1 MSYVTTL
8 PVIRPLEQGQNWKNI
23 RSKKNSQNGEG
34 ISQQCLE
41 FIGRIT
47 LSLRMTVRT
56 RFAPSPTGYLHV
68 GGART
73 ALFNWLYARQHG
85 GKFILRIEDTDE
97 KRNTEEARQVIYD
110 GLKWIGIDWDEGP
123 DKGGPFGP
131 YQQSE
136 RTDIYGKY
144 LAQLEAAGHVYE
156 DAGSIRFR
164 SPRKSVVVEDMVC
177 GRIEF
182 DMSNPAT
189 HPDMTI
195 RRPDGS
201 YIFHFVNVVD
211 DIEMQLTHV
220 IRGEDHLSNTPKHVE
235 LYNALGVTPPK
246 FAHIPLILNSEGKKL
261 SKRDGG
267 SSITYFMDSG
277 YTPEAVAN
285 YLCLLGW
292 SPGDNRERLSIDE
305 ILPIFGLDKVNRRNA
320 IFDLDKCFW
329 LNGQHILAM
338 SLARFAELAKPFVDK
353 AGIPY
358 GTEAALMPALEI
370 VKAKVKHLS
379 DVPDWIEFLFT
390 DDFAFDPEAVEK
402 SLNKPGAAGR
412 LEALGAKLA
421 MISDWTHVTVEASL
435 KETAAALGVKTGELV
450 HPARVAVSGRSVGP
464 GLYEMFEVLGKERTL
479 ARFEKAKAQA
489 AN

>member
-1 MSYVTTL
+1 
-8 PVIRPLEQGQNWKNI
+8 
-23 RSKKNSQNGEG
+23 
-34 ISQQCLE
+34 
-41 FIGRIT
+41 
-47 LSLRMTVRT
+47 
-56 RFAPSPTGYLHV
+56 
-68 GGART
+68 
-73 ALFNWLYARQHG
+73 
-85 GKFILRIEDTDE
+85 
-97 KRNTEEARQVIYD
+97 
-110 GLKWIGIDWDEGP
+110 
-123 DKGGPFGP
+123 
-131 YQQSE
+131 
-136 RTDIYGKY
+136 
-144 LAQLEAAGHVYE
+144 
-156 DAGSIRFR
+156 
-164 SPRKSVVVEDMVC
+164 
-177 GRIEF
+177 
-182 DMSNPAT
+182 
-189 HPDMTI
+189 
-195 RRPDGS
+195 
-201 YIFHFVNVVD
+201 
-211 DIEMQLTHV
+211 
-220 IRGEDHLSNTPKHVE
+220 
-235 LYNALGVTPPK
+235 
-246 FAHIPLILNSEGKKL
+246 
-261 SKRDGG
+261 
-267 SSITYFMDSG
+267 MDSG

-358 GTEAALMPALEI
+358 GTEAALMPALAI

-379 DVPDWIEFLFT
+379 DVPDWIGFLFT

-421 MISDWTHVTVEASL
+421 TISDWTHATVEAAL

-489 AN
+489 SN